1 MITSTVG
8 VFDAKN
14 NFSELIDRALHGGET
29 IVTKHGKPVAKI
41 VPFVEE
47 AVDIADVLSGIAET
61 RKKITQRGSLLEEGE
76 SWNDVAR
83 EGLRS

>member
-1 MITSTVG
+1 MVMKTFTVG
-8 VFDAKN
+8 AFEAKN

-47 AVDIADVLSGIAET
+47 ALAIADVLISIAET
-61 RKKITQRGSLLEEGE
+61 R
-76 SWNDVAR
+76 
-83 EGLRS
+83 